1 MKKLALIGIL
11 LMAFGHLQAQ
21 AQADSISS
29 PRKAVEGEKAYTYFP
44 SNYFIGNSS
53 FSLPKGQGYYAN
65 TLLFF
70 NDFYYGVTDHFSVGA
85 GFVPFFLL
93 GTDFNPIWVKAKW
106 AYPLADKFRIS
117 AGVSFLYAL
126 IFAVPAGEN
135 NLVFAFPF
143 AGATYGTPHHNVS
156 LNVHYGFLLND
167 LKNGST
173 TPLFALSTKQQITPR
188 THFMADLFFNSDI
201 YDNFN
206 VVGIVG
212 MQTAFIGLS
221 LDYGLMIPYFEGQE
235 KLIGIPYVGVKIPF
249 NLK

>member
-11 LMAFGHLQAQ
+11 LIGLWGLHAQ
-21 AQADSISS
+21 SQSDTTANKHGFA
-29 PRKAVEGEKAYTYFP
+29 GNEKAYTYFP

-85 GFVPFFLL
+85 GLVPLFLL
-93 GTDFNPIWVKAKW
+93 GTDFNPIWVKAKL

-126 IFAVPAGEN
+126 IFAVPVGED

-156 LNVHYGFLLND
+156 LNIHYGFLLND
-167 LKNGST
+167 LENNST

-201 YDNFN
+201 HKNFN
-206 VVGIVG
+206 FVSIVG
-212 MQTAFIGLS
+212 LQTAFIGLS
-221 LDYGLMIPYFEGQE
+221 LDYGLIIPYLDEQE